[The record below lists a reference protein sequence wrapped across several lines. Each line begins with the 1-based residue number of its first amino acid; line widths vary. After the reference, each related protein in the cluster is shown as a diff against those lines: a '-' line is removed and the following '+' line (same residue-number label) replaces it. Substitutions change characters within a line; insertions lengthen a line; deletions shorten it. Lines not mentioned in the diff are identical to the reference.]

1 MLFLFAFHVVH
12 FVDIQ
17 STLVCPFL
25 GAFNIS
31 PHSIYQI
38 KGGSRSRW
46 VAVMEMAAATYD
58 SKVIL

>member
-1 MLFLFAFHVVH
+1 MVH
-12 FVDIQ
+12 FVDIL
-17 STLVCPFL
+17 STLVCPLL